1 MILITGASGHV
12 GSRTAAILASHGR
25 RLRLM
30 ARDPSRVPRLD
41 GAELVAGD
49 YADPASLDRA
59 FAGIETALIV
69 SGYAE
74 PGERARLHGNA
85 IDAAGRAG
93 VANLVYLSFQG
104 ASPASR
110 FPMSRDHHLTE
121 LLLENS
127 QIPYASLRDN
137 LYVDLLPE
145 RFGTA
150 GLLRGPA
157 ADGAAAFVTRDDVAR
172 VAAVALSR
180 PDVVRGPVAVT
191 GPEALTLQQVAHRL
205 SELTGR
211 ELRYEAESAEAGRAW
226 RAALGAPAWEVDTWL
241 GSYEAIAA
249 GELSETSDTV
259 KRCTGRE
266 AESLDA
272 YFTRRPELL
281 AVLRAWPN
289 SPH

>member
-1 MILITGASGHV
+1 
-12 GSRTAAILASHGR
+12 
-25 RLRLM
+25 M
-30 ARDPSRVPRLD
+30 ARDPARVLRLE
-41 GAELVAGD
+41 GADVVAGD

-59 FAGIETALIV
+59 FAGIERALIV

-74 PGERARLHGNA
+74 PGERSRLHGNA

-104 ASPASR
+104 ASPDSK

-137 LYVDLLPE
+137 LYADILPE
-145 RFGTA
+145 MFGPE
-150 GLLRGPA
+150 GVVRGPA
-157 ADGAAAFVTRDDVAR
+157 ADGAAAFVSRDDVAR

-180 PDVVRGPVAVT
+180 PDVVRGPVTVT
-191 GPEALTLQQVAHRL
+191 GPEALTLEEAARRL
-205 SELTGR
+205 SALAGR
-211 ELRYEAESAEAGRAW
+211 ELRYAPESVAAGRAW
-226 RAALGAPAWEVDTWL
+226 RSRLAVPAWEVDTWV

-249 GELSETSDTV
+249 GELSATSDTV

-266 AESLDA
+266 AESLEA
-272 YFTRRPELL
+272 YFTRRPGLL
-281 AVLRAWPN
+281 AGLRP
-289 SPH
+289 

>member
-12 GSRTAAILASHGR
+12 GSRTAAILAGHGR

-30 ARDPSRVPRLD
+30 ARDPARVARLE

-49 YADPASLDRA
+49 YADPESLDRA
-59 FAGIETALIV
+59 FAGIETAFIV

-85 IDAAGRAG
+85 IDAARRAG

-104 ASPASR
+104 ASPASK

-127 QIPYASLRDN
+127 KIPYASLRDN
-137 LYVDLLPE
+137 LYADIVPGM
-145 RFGTA
+145 FGPD
-150 GLLRGPA
+150 GVVRGPA
-157 ADGAAAFVTRDDVAR
+157 ADGAAAFVSRDDVAR

-180 PDVVRGPVAVT
+180 PDVVRGPVTVS
-191 GPEALTLQQVAHRL
+191 GPEAVTLADAARCL
-205 SELTGR
+205 SALTGR
-211 ELRYEAESAEAGRAW
+211 ELRYEAESVEAGRAW
-226 RAALGAPAWEVDTWL
+226 RARPGVPPWEVDTWL

-249 GELSETSDTV
+249 GELSETSDAV
-259 KRCTGRE
+259 ERYTGR
-266 AESLDA
+266 APESLEA
-272 YFTRRPELL
+272 YFTRRPDLL
-281 AVLRAWPN
+281 IGLRA
-289 SPH
+289 